1 MGALF
6 RGLEAR
12 EVAADSVYTLEC
24 LHIRTT
30 RREDDASKEG
40 ISFTMFLSRQTIYTE
55 NRYKHE
61 AMVNGEPV
69 LFEILDTCPKVIKK
83 VKSFESF
90 IN

>member
-1 MGALF
+1 
-6 RGLEAR
+6 
-12 EVAADSVYTLEC
+12 
-24 LHIRTT
+24 
-30 RREDDASKEG
+30 
-40 ISFTMFLSRQTIYTE
+40 MFLSRQTIYTE

-90 IN
+90 LNWISL